1 MELKSRI
8 FYYFLPLSI
17 EPLTSSLPSS
27 LPRPLLAGIST
38 LWKGFLCIFKPKSL
52 KNVWGK
58 GRFMKG
64 LGWRHGLGEPEDMER
79 KRREKD
85 TYEWGRVGCN
95 SWMEKVNTTAGG
107 D

>member
-1 MELKSRI
+1 
-8 FYYFLPLSI
+8 
-17 EPLTSSLPSS
+17 
-27 LPRPLLAGIST
+27 
-38 LWKGFLCIFKPKSL
+38 
-52 KNVWGK
+52 
-58 GRFMKG
+58 MKG
-64 LGWRHGLGEPEDMER
+64 LGWRYGLGEPEDMER